1 MRLAEGIGLNMPF
14 PVGKAIHV
22 SFVVVVVVVGVVW
35 C

>member
-1 MRLAEGIGLNMPF
+1 MPF

-35 C
+35 CW